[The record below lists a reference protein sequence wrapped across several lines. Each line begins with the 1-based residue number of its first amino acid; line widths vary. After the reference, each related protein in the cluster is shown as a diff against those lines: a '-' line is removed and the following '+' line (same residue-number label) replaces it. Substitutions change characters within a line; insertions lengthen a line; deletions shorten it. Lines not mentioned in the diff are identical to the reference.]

1 MSRAAYLEKYLSG
14 GTSKKEKK
22 NSKSKDKSKSKSS
35 ANPTVIVQQ
44 DPVIHHED
52 ESDNE
57 VKLNDDPENEFGPVK
72 VSVGSSKLSKGF
84 KRIDGTEIP
93 KDSSDQ
99 KQEQEQDQGQKQKQD
114 QDQKQKQPQNNQ
126 TTIYR
131 DSSGRI
137 IDIEAKRKS
146 LLEAQKQK
154 EIDEQNRQQT
164 INQGEADK
172 LLQAEFEAKLS
183 NSKSFQVSKSDEGY
197 IRHMKSKERFDD
209 PLQVFDDKV
218 KTNTSFTSKTGR
230 PTYNKGIHPPN
241 RFGIKAGFFWDGIDR
256 SNGFEELIMR
266 KRNEISVAKFS
277 NSINE
282 SYNDY
287 DFD

>member
-1 MSRAAYLEKYLSG
+1 MLTFKLTYSKRPYRMSRAAYLEKYLSG

-22 NSKSKDKSKSKSS
+22 KSKDKSKFKSS

-57 VKLNDDPENEFGPVK
+57 VKPNDDPENEFGPVK

-99 KQEQEQDQGQKQKQD
+99 KQ
-114 QDQKQKQPQNNQ
+114 QKQPQNNQ
-126 TTIYR
+126 TTVYR

-172 LLQAEFEAKLS
+172 LLQAEFETKLS

-218 KTNTSFTSKTGR
+218 KTKTSSTSKTGR